1 MVEKLKQW
9 FWSLFSSGLPRDH
22 DLEILRKVFLSNLII
37 FFGSIFLSI
46 LGILALIQNYI
57 IVAVIDF
64 GVWLFLIWLFIFLRR
79 KKQHQT
85 AAILGAA
92 VIGVFYL
99 YLIVSGGVNATGF
112 VWLFSYP
119 LISLFMLGSKRG
131 SFLALLLLFMTS
143 LSFVVAPLVPGL
155 ALYPADLMI
164 RFIPAYIVI
173 YAFALVMEILRK
185 VVQKRLN
192 SSNKAL
198 TATVAALE
206 STNIEK
212 EELIDRLQRSVREI
226 EMLQDII
233 PICASCKKIRND
245 SGYWEQVEQYF
256 QNRSNTRFSHGICPD
271 CEARLYNQLDDDPDK
286 N

>member
-46 LGILALIQNYI
+46 LGILALIQDYI

-64 GVWLFLIWLFIFLRR
+64 AVWLFLIGLFVFLRR
-79 KKQHQT
+79 KKRYNI
-85 AAILGAA
+85 AAFLGSA
-92 VIGVFYL
+92 VIGLFYFYL
-99 YLIVSGGVNATGF
+99 ITSGGVNATGF

-143 LSFVVAPLVPGL
+143 LSFVVAPLIPGL
-155 ALYPADLMI
+155 AVYPPDLMI

-173 YAFALVMEILRK
+173 YAFALVMEILRE

-192 SSNKAL
+192 SSNQAL
-198 TATVAALE
+198 TATVTALK
-206 STNIEK
+206 SANIEK
-212 EELIDRLQRSVREI
+212 EELIDRLQRSIQEI

-233 PICASCKKIRND
+233 PICANCKKIRND
-245 SGYWEQVEQYF
+245 SGYWEQVEHYF
-256 QNRSNTRFSHGICPD
+256 HNRSNTRFSHGICPD
-271 CEARLYNQLDDDPDK
+271 CEAKLYGELDPED
-286 N
+286 